1 MFDWKL
7 KVSGL
12 SEWLYFKNNLDGPYP
27 RITERGPSINIFRVK
42 WIDVEGG
49 ANVTYEEIDF
59 PLNEVIIIKE
69 ANKEVIWS
77 LLSLQHSLIIEFLN
91 F

>member
-1 MFDWKL
+1 M
-7 KVSGL
+7 
-12 SEWLYFKNNLDGPYP
+12 DGPYP
-27 RITERGPSINIFRVK
+27 RIIERGPIINIFRVK

-69 ANKEVIWS
+69 ANKEVI
-77 LLSLQHSLIIEFLN
+77 
-91 F
+91 